1 MNYLSL
7 FNAALLTDLI
17 GICLVLVGY
26 IQSKQLIL
34 WYKKFGLASVLADTL
49 SLMIGFLIASFLY
62 PFFFKTYNLAYFLVL
77 VVAVQL
83 THDSIFGILVTQFK
97 GRSDILQVFKDYAKE
112 MGFKILMADA
122 IMMISTTLLQKAL
135 EPYKEANI
143 VLAIVLLYL
152 TPYLLYSVS

>member
-26 IQSKQLIL
+26 IQSKQLTL
-34 WYKKFGLASVLADTL
+34 WYQTFGLAAVLADTL

-62 PFFFKTYNLAYFLVL
+62 PYLFKSYNLGYFLAL

-83 THDSIFGILVTQFK
+83 THDSIFGVLVTQFK

-122 IMMISTTLLQKAL
+122 IMMISTTLLQKVL

-143 VLAIVLLYL
+143 VLAIVLLYI
-152 TPYLLYSVS
+152 TPYLLYSI

>member
-1 MNYLSL
+1 MNDLSL

-34 WYKKFGLASVLADTL
+34 WYKKFGLAAVLADTL

-62 PFFFKTYNLAYFLVL
+62 PFFFKSYNLGYFLML

-83 THDSIFGILVTQFK
+83 THDSIFGVLVTQFK

-122 IMMISTTLLQKAL
+122 IMMISTTLLHNILQH
-135 EPYKEANI
+135 YKEENI
-143 VLAIVLLYL
+143 VLAIVLLYV
-152 TPYLLYSVS
+152 TPYLLFSV